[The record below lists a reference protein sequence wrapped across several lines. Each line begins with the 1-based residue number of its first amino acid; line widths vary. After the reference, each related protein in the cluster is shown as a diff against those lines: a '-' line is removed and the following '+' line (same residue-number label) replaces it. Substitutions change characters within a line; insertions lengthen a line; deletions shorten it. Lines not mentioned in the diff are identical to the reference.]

1 MKEPITQAMTYQ
13 PMKHLC
19 AVAVMTILGLSGI
32 FAQAPRSSDPDTMM
46 KGGALPAGWM
56 ARLDSGSTK
65 PDGVSMM
72 PMGAGLHFKTGPA
85 GIYYRQ
91 ADTKSGSYEVHATF
105 TQMEPAEHPE
115 AVGIFIGGSNL
126 AAATQKYTY
135 FLVRQD
141 GQFLIKRRDGAQ
153 TPNIMDWTA
162 SPAVKKTDAATKG
175 VNALS
180 IVVAPDKVRF
190 LVNGTEVHSA
200 TPAQV
205 DAAGIA
211 GLRIN
216 HNLNVHVENFGVK

>member
-1 MKEPITQAMTYQ
+1 
-13 PMKHLC
+13 MKHPLRHVC
-19 AVAVMTILGLSGI
+19 SAAALVVLGLTVT
-32 FAQAPRSSDPDTMM
+32 FAQAQHGADPDNMM

-56 ARLDSGSTK
+56 ARLDNGSTK

-72 PMGAGLHFKTGPA
+72 PMGTGLHFKTGPA

-91 ADTKSGSYEVHATF
+91 ADTRSGSYEVHATF
-105 TQMEPAEHPE
+105 TQMEPSEHPE
-115 AVGIFIGGSNL
+115 GAGIFIGGSNL
-126 AAATQKYTY
+126 ATDTQKYTY

-141 GQFLIKRRDGAQ
+141 GQVLIKRRDGAK
-153 TPNIMDWTA
+153 TPDVMDWTT
-162 SPAVKKTDAATKG
+162 SPAAKKTDAGTKG

-205 DAAGIA
+205 DASGIA
-211 GLRIN
+211 GLRVN

>member
-1 MKEPITQAMTYQ
+1 MKQPIRQLASA
-13 PMKHLC
+13 
-19 AVAVMTILGLSGI
+19 AVLILLGLTTTA
-32 FAQAPRSSDPDTMM
+32 AQAQRGSDPDNMM
-46 KGGALPAGWM
+46 KGGALPSGWM

-65 PDGVSMM
+65 PDGVSMV
-72 PMGAGLHFKTGPA
+72 PMGTGMHFKTGPA

-126 AAATQKYTY
+126 AADSQKYTY

-141 GQFLIKRRDGAQ
+141 GKFLIKRRDGAR
-153 TPNIMDWTA
+153 TPDVKDWTD
-162 SPAVKKTDAATKG
+162 SPAVKKTEGATKG

-180 IVVAPDKVRF
+180 ITVAPDKVRF

-200 TPAQV
+200 MPAQI
-205 DAAGIA
+205 DASGIA
-211 GLRIN
+211 GLRVN